1 MLSVWSLC
9 ILFCIKVRGFE
20 ILKTG
25 ENIEFIIQKHIQN
38 PDYLVKWSNLQK

>member
-38 PDYLVKWSNLQK
+38 PD